1 MRILV
6 TGATGFTGRRVLP
19 LLAGKGKIRCFVRP
33 TSDARK
39 ISSFDC
45 EIVYGDLG
53 DLRSLANAMEG
64 CDTLINLASIGFG
77 HVPGIV
83 KTGERAGIKRA
94 IFISTTA
101 LFTTLNTASKQVRL
115 EAERCIKESRLD
127 WTILRPTMIYGAPED
142 RNMVRLIKFLDRSPL
157 VPVIGSGV
165 HLQQPIYVEDVAK
178 AVVLALFNNN
188 AIKKEFNISGR
199 CPHTYDEIID
209 ITARAIGKKI
219 VKVHLPFKP
228 SFYAAKLCERLIP
241 NFFVKSEQ
249 ILRLNE
255 DKAFDHSIA
264 KETFGFYPIPFEEGI
279 AREFEL
285 YKQSKTK
292 RP

>member
-39 ISSFDC
+39 ISGFDC
-45 EIVYGDLG
+45 EIAYGDLG
-53 DLRSLANAMEG
+53 DLGGLANAMDG

-83 KTGERAGIKRA
+83 EKAECAGIKRV

-101 LFTTLNTASKQVRL
+101 LFTSLKASSKQVRL
-115 EAERCIKESRLD
+115 EAERCIKGSRFD
-127 WTILRPTMIYGAPED
+127 WTILRPTMIYGTPED
-142 RNMVRLIKFLDRSPL
+142 RNMIRLIKFLDRSPL
-157 VPVIGSGV
+157 VPIIGSGV
-165 HLQQPIYVEDVAK
+165 YLQQPIYVEDVAK
-178 AVVLALFNNN
+178 AIVAVLSNQNT
-188 AIKKEFNISGR
+188 IGKTFNISGKF
-199 CPHTYDEIID
+199 PHTYNEIID
-209 ITARAIGKKI
+209 LTAKAMGKR
-219 VKVHLPFKP
+219 VLKVHLPLKP
-228 SFYAAKLCERLIP
+228 TFYVAKLCERLMP
-241 NFFVKSEQ
+241 NFFIKSEQ

-255 DKAFDHSIA
+255 DKAFNYSAA
-264 KETFGFYPIPFEEGI
+264 KEVFGFDPIPFEEGI
-279 AREFEL
+279 AKEVRL

-292 RP
+292 KP